1 MSTTLIIA
9 PIVIASWPA
18 ISGAA
23 IGAAAALGFAL
34 RKEVQELKAEVQ
46 GTAEAQCQE
55 AEISLENSE
64 ILEQSLHAGQEMVF
78 SKDNVDIR
86 ISRDERGRCVVC
98 ASGTGHTKAELKN
111 MAEQFSQ
118 RLTQCFTYNRV
129 MTELKNKNFNI
140 VNEDVMKD
148 ESLRIHVR
156 RWVD

>member
-34 RKEVQELKAEVQ
+34 TK
-46 GTAEAQCQE
+46 EAQALAAELNAESKELCEE
-55 AEISLENSE
+55 AEITLENSE
-64 ILEQSLHAGQEMVF
+64 ILEQNLHAGQDMVF
-78 SKDNVDIR
+78 TKNNVTMR
-86 ISRDERGRCVVC
+86 ITRDERGQCAVC
-98 ASGTGHTKAELKN
+98 AAGKGHTKAELKG

-118 RLTQCFTYNRV
+118 KLTQCFTYNRV
-129 MTELKNKNFNI
+129 MTELKNKNFNV
-140 VNEDVMKD
+140 VNEEVMTD
-148 ESLRIHVR
+148 ESVRIHVR

>member
-34 RKEVQELKAEVQ
+34 TKEAQALKAKIE
-46 GTAEAQCQE
+46 GKAEACCE
-55 AEISLENSE
+55 EVEISMENSE
-64 ILEQSLHAGQEMVF
+64 ILEKSLHAGQEMVF
-78 SKDNVDIR
+78 SKDNVTIR
-86 ISRDERGRCVVC
+86 ITRDERGRCVVC
-98 ASGTGHTKAELKN
+98 ASGTGHTKTELKT

-118 RLTQCFTYNRV
+118 KLTQCFTYNRV
-129 MTELKNKNFNI
+129 MTELKNKNFNV
-140 VNEDVMKD
+140 VNEEVMTD
-148 ESLRIHVR
+148 ESVRIHVR

>member
-34 RKEVQELKAEVQ
+34 TKEAQALKAEIE
-46 GTAEAQCQE
+46 GKAEARCE
-55 AEISLENSE
+55 EVEISMENSE
-64 ILEQSLHAGQEMVF
+64 ILEKSLHAGQEMVF
-78 SKDNVDIR
+78 SKDNVTIR
-86 ISRDERGRCVVC
+86 ITRDERGRCVVC
-98 ASGTGHTKAELKN
+98 ASGTGHTKTELKT

-118 RLTQCFTYNRV
+118 KLTQCFTYNRV
-129 MTELKNKNFNI
+129 MTELKNKNFNV
-140 VNEDVMKD
+140 VNEEVMTD
-148 ESLRIHVR
+148 ESVRIHVR